1 MATVQGISAQTTHLI
16 RGFDFYYDPDTLYMQ
31 PGDSVKFQP
40 QGIHDMVQTD
50 SSWWAINQAIPIGG
64 FETEIGIDTTFVI
77 DTVGTYYFVCSPHGF
92 NGMRGVLLVDSA
104 LVTGTP
110 PGFLPPKVSVAPN
123 PANDLVRV
131 SSSHARARW
140 LELHDSKGDRLLWG
154 ISMRH
159 GTAVLDVS
167 NISAGR
173 YVAVILDKEHR
184 PLGTTVLMVLR

>member
-1 MATVQGISAQTTHLI
+1 MAMVQGISAQTTHLI
-16 RGFDFYYDPDTLYMQ
+16 RGFDFYYDPDTLVMQ

-50 SSWWAINQAIPIGG
+50 SAWWAINQAIPIGG

-110 PGFLPPKVSVAPN
+110 PPFMLPKVSVAPS

-131 SSSHARARW
+131 TSSHTGARW
-140 LELHDSKGDRLLWG
+140 LELRSSKGDMLLRG
-154 ISMRH
+154 ISMVN

-167 NISAGR
+167 SISPGQ
-173 YVAVILDKEHR
+173 YAVLVFDKDHRTVGSSIL
-184 PLGTTVLMVLR
+184 MILR